1 MIPPAF
7 VQDLLARVDIVDVVG
22 RHVQLKKS
30 GANLSGLCPFHAEK
44 SPSFTVSPS
53 KQFYHC
59 FGCGVSGDAIRF
71 LSEYTGAA
79 FRDAVE
85 ELAQQVG
92 MKVPDEDKSPLERER
107 ASAAKQQRES
117 LSDVLR
123 KAAEFYRG
131 QLRATPRAIDY
142 LKRRGVTGEI
152 AAEFAIGYAP
162 DGWRGLANAFPRYD
176 DQLLEECG
184 LVITHAAET
193 AEGAGS
199 AQSKRYDRFRD
210 RIMFPI
216 RSVKGDVI
224 GFGGRVLDRGEPKYL
239 NSPETT
245 LFSKGRELYGL
256 FEARQALRERGYAL
270 VVEGYMDVVALAQ
283 AGFANAVATL
293 GTACT
298 ADHVQKL
305 FRFTESV
312 VFSFDG
318 DAAGR
323 RAALRAMETS
333 LPYAEATRSI
343 KFLFLPVEH
352 DPDTFVRQF
361 GAAEFERC
369 VSTSVPLSRQLVEAA
384 SVECELETAE
394 GRARFLAQAQPY
406 WSALPEGPLKLQIF
420 GEIASQAR
428 LETTELHG
436 LWQSSLQRSSPREF
450 AATTTTK
457 PAQAASRRL
466 SRGTANLLDR
476 ALWLLLNRCDLWTGI
491 EGEAHDL
498 LAGQAPPYDAL
509 FGGFEK
515 VLLDHGNLSCNA
527 LVQELRTLL
536 GPGAGTDAL
545 GRILELHE
553 PDPAMDFPRELRL
566 VIDRMRLH
574 MIEEELKQLFESGQ
588 LSAQSQERGRQL
600 MSTQSRLKAQFA
612 AIRTDL

>member
-1 MIPPAF
+1 MIPPTF

-44 SPSFTVSPS
+44 SPSFTVTPA

-59 FGCGVSGDAIRF
+59 FGCGANGDAIRF
-71 LSEYTGAA
+71 LVEYTGAA
-79 FRDAVE
+79 FREAVE

-92 MKVPDEDKSPLERER
+92 MRVPDDDTSPADRER
-107 ASAAKQQRES
+107 AQAAKQQRDS
-117 LSDVLR
+117 LNSVLG
-123 KAAEFYRG
+123 KATEFYRS
-131 QLRATPRAIDY
+131 QLKSSPRAVEY
-142 LKRRGVTGEI
+142 LKQRGLTGEI
-152 AAEFAIGYAP
+152 AAQFSIGYAP
-162 DGWRGLANAFPRYD
+162 DSWRGLAGAFERYD
-176 DQLLEECG
+176 DPLLDEAG
-184 LVITHAAET
+184 MVIAHAADP
-193 AEGAGS
+193 AEG

-239 NSPETT
+239 NSPETP

-298 ADHVQKL
+298 AEHVQKL
-305 FRFTESV
+305 FRFTEAV

-323 RAALRAMETS
+323 RAALRAMEAS

-343 KFLFLPVEH
+343 KFLFLPTEH
-352 DPDTFVRQF
+352 DPDSFVREF
-361 GAAEFERC
+361 GPEAFERRIEEA
-369 VSTSVPLSRQLVEAA
+369 VPLSRQLVDAA
-384 SVECELETAE
+384 SAECDLDTAE
-394 GRARFLAQAQPY
+394 GRARFLANAQPF
-406 WSALPEGPLKLQIF
+406 WSALPEGPLKLQMLA
-420 GEIASQAR
+420 ELASQAK
-428 LETTELHG
+428 LETPELHG
-436 LWQSSLQRSSPREF
+436 LWLGRSNRAPNRPPFQRAASQPSP
-450 AATTTTK
+450 AL
-457 PAQAASRRL
+457 SRRL

-491 EGEAHDL
+491 DGEMHDL
-498 LAGQAPPYDAL
+498 LASQAPPYDTL

-515 VLLDHGNLSCNA
+515 VLLDHGALTCSA
-527 LVQELRTLL
+527 LVQELRVLV
-536 GPGAGTDAL
+536 GPGGGQDAL
-545 GRILELHE
+545 TRIVELHE
-553 PDPAMDFPRELRL
+553 PDPAMDFARELRL
-566 VIDRMRLH
+566 VLDRMRLQVV
-574 MIEEELKQLFESGQ
+574 EEELRQLFESGH
-588 LSAQSQERGRQL
+588 LSAGSQERGKQL
-600 MSTQSRLKAQFA
+600 MLVQSRLKAQFA
-612 AIRTDL
+612 ATRSDL